1 MVARVQ
7 GSFATRAVPGTRF
20 TDVRAVEVTG
30 STNADLLAEA
40 ADGAPEGI
48 VLVADHQTAGRGRLD
63 RTWSAPPGS
72 ALLVSVLLRPT
83 LAPEQAHAV
92 GLAGGIAACDA
103 CAELTGVS
111 PGLKWPNDLVAV
123 GDERWRDR
131 KLAGLLTETIVGGG
145 GLRAVV
151 LGMGLNL
158 TWDGAPP
165 PELAAGAVT
174 LEELAGADVDRERM
188 LVVWLRRLDAE
199 LELLAGSDGRARLAA
214 RARDRSA
221 TLGRRVSVERPD
233 GALTGTATDVTA
245 SGHLVVAPDDDGP
258 AVAVAVGDVVH
269 LRHRGPAAG

>member
-1 MVARVQ
+1 
-7 GSFATRAVPGTRF
+7 
-20 TDVRAVEVTG
+20 
-30 STNADLLAEA
+30 
-40 ADGAPEGI
+40 
-48 VLVADHQTAGRGRLD
+48 
-63 RTWSAPPGS
+63 
-72 ALLVSVLLRPT
+72 
-83 LAPEQAHAV
+83 
-92 GLAGGIAACDA
+92 
-103 CAELTGVS
+103 
-111 PGLKWPNDLVAV
+111 VAV

-174 LEELAGADVDRERM
+174 LEELAGADVDRERL

-221 TLGRRVSVERPD
+221 TLGRRVRVERPD

-258 AVAVAVGDVVH
+258 AVVVAVGDVVH